1 MKSKVILEFEP
12 TDEDKLLSKFIIY
25 NKEVRYALFK
35 ITHNLSKETNH
46 FIESK
51 TKDPTSEEIID
62 FVIGFINDATQNI
75 PNDILEF

>member
-12 TDEDKLLSKFIIY
+12 TDEDKLLSKFIICH
-25 NKEVRYALFK
+25 KEVRSALFK
-35 ITHNLSKETNH
+35 ITHNLSKETKQ

-51 TKDPTSEEIID
+51 TKDPTSEELID

>member
-12 TDEDKLLSKFIIY
+12 TDEDKLLSKFIICH
-25 NKEVRYALFK
+25 KEVRSALFK
-35 ITHNLSKETNH
+35 ITHNLSKETKQ

-62 FVIGFINDATQNI
+62 FVMNFINEQTKDI

>member
-35 ITHNLSKETNH
+35 ITHNLKKETNH

-51 TKDPTSEEIID
+51 TKDPTSEEILD
-62 FVIGFINDATQNI
+62 FVMNFINDATQNI
-75 PNDILEF
+75 PNDILDF

>member
-25 NKEVRYALFK
+25 HKEVRSALFK
-35 ITHNLSKETNH
+35 IKHNLSKETNH

-51 TKDPTSEEIID
+51 TKDPTSEELIN
-62 FVIGFINDATQNI
+62 FVMNFINDATQNI